1 MEETLESSL
10 LLETEMLLESD
21 EGSEELI
28 MDHSS
33 ELVEELELELE
44 LEGLPTLYSQLT
56 KLCIP

>member
-1 MEETLESSL
+1 
-10 LLETEMLLESD
+10 MLLESD